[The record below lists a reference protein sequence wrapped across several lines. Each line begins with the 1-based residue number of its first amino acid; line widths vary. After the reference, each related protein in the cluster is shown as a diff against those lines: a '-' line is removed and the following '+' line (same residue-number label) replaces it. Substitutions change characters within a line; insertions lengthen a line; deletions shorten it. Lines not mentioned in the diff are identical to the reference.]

1 MVRGDP
7 KLHLFNGWSRPH
19 STQDMTPSQHNNI
32 RSVTLQLREEE
43 EEEEEE
49 ERFKKE
55 EEEEEEEGRRE
66 RKKRRIEGRRE
77 GESER

>member
-49 ERFKKE
+49 RFKK
-55 EEEEEEEGRRE
+55 EEEEEGRRE

>member
-32 RSVTLQLREEE
+32 RSVTLQLRE
-43 EEEEEE
+43 
-49 ERFKKE
+49 RRRRKKR
-55 EEEEEEEGRRE
+55 GSKRRRKRRE
-66 RKKRRIEGRRE
+66 GEREKKRRIEGRRE

>member
-32 RSVTLQLREEE
+32 RSITLQLRERGGGRREVQKGGGRGGK
-43 EEEEEE
+43 
-49 ERFKKE
+49 EREKKE
-55 EEEEEEEGRRE
+55 EDRRKERGR
-66 RKKRRIEGRRE
+66 K
-77 GESER
+77 